1 MIIAKIVTFF
11 VLYICSQLVLPLR
24 QILREQ
30 LVKLLIELK
39 HPLSLEVSDW
49 TFTSNGYGQ
58 AVKYTYIWGDKFK
71 QIENIPQAKKII
83 YQMRLLGILEWVFYI
98 LIFGIFGSFFY
109 EFSQT

>member
-39 HPLSLEVSDW
+39 HPLSLEVI
-49 TFTSNGYGQ
+49 TS
-58 AVKYTYIWGDKFK
+58 I
-71 QIENIPQAKKII
+71 
-83 YQMRLLGILEWVFYI
+83 
-98 LIFGIFGSFFY
+98 
-109 EFSQT
+109 